1 MAGAKAYAAKL
12 QISPVMTRNHDS
24 QHSSSRGRG
33 LGRGGG
39 EELTGYDSG
48 PPYGIPQVYETV
60 SFKAV
65 PLATLHQSLSNL
77 VSPASPR

>member
-12 QISPVMTRNHDS
+12 QISPVMTRNHDG
-24 QHSSSRGRG
+24 QHSSSRA
-33 LGRGGG
+33 GGQEG
-39 EELTGYDSG
+39 SAELTGYDSS

-65 PLATLHQSLSNL
+65 PFATLHQSLSIL
-77 VSPASPR
+77 VSPGSPR